1 MKKIAVLILLI
12 ISITTRANAQ
22 EQPTKKNVA
31 DNFFERYEYA
41 KAVVIYLELAAKNN
55 PKIQVVERIAD
66 CYRLMDDYDN
76 AELWYQTATNY
87 PDAAIIDYYY
97 YAEILLRN
105 KKFKEAKEQYK
116 QYYGKTENAG
126 QLQFK
131 LAACDSAATWVKLT
145 GGYTIK
151 NEHRFNSKYSDW
163 GLNYLGKTDFIF
175 ISDRKVNDKKNA
187 VYERNGNGYFK
198 LYQSDVDTA
207 VLFPINTKGS
217 AFFDGQYNIG
227 PMVFNTPQDTAY
239 ITITTT
245 VPKHALPTD
254 KKDKGST
261 QLLYTR
267 RLQLIMA
274 TKTNGQWGNF
284 VSFPYNN
291 INKYSVGN
299 ATLSKAGDV
308 IYFTSDMPGGEGKTD
323 IWYCVKQSNGS
334 WDKPVNC
341 GKTINTKQDE
351 SFPIINSDGALYFSS
366 NGLPGMGGLDI
377 FKAKGEKDNWSK
389 PKNLKYPV
397 NSTSDDFYYVTRDG
411 LSGFFS
417 SNREGGRGS
426 DDIYSFSYTPPEVV
440 VAAPKI
446 VAKAVQP
453 VQQPIIKNPILNLK
467 KGESLVLQNIYYDLN
482 KSNIRPDAAV
492 ELDKLAAILKDHPT
506 IRLELSSHTDS
517 RAPAAYNMALSNRRA
532 ASAVA
537 YLVKQGISASR
548 LVPKGYGDTRLLNQ
562 CVKGVHCTEAEHQ
575 LNRRTEVKILS
586 E

>member
-12 ISITTRANAQ
+12 INVIALANAQ
-22 EQPTKKNVA
+22 EQPTKKNIA

-41 KAVVIYLELAAKNN
+41 KAVVIYLELAAQNN
-55 PKIQVVERIAD
+55 PKIHAVERIAD
-66 CYRLMDDYDN
+66 CYRLMEDYDN
-76 AELWYQTATNY
+76 AETWYQKATAY

-116 QYYGKTENAG
+116 EYYDKAENAD

-131 LAACDSAATWVKLT
+131 LAACDSAAAWVKLT
-145 GGYTIK
+145 SHYTIK
-151 NEHRFNSKYSDW
+151 NEQRFNSKYSDW
-163 GLNYLGKTDFIF
+163 GLNYFGKTGFIF
-175 ISDRKVNDKKNA
+175 TSDRKVTDKKTA

-198 LYQSDVDTA
+198 LYQSDGDTIIPF
-207 VLFPINTKGS
+207 LLNTKNK

-227 PMVFNTPQDTAY
+227 PMVVNTAQDTAY

-245 VPKHALPTD
+245 VPKHSLPTD
-254 KKDKGST
+254 KKEKGST
-261 QLLYTR
+261 QILYTR

-284 VSFPYNN
+284 VGFPYNN

-341 GKTINTKQDE
+341 GKIINTKQDE
-351 SFPIINSDGALYFSS
+351 SFPVINSDGALYFSS

-377 FKAKGEKDNWSK
+377 FRAKGAKDNWDK
-389 PKNLKYPV
+389 PENLKYPI
-397 NSTSDDFYYVTRDG
+397 NSTSDDFYYVKQDN

-417 SNREGGRGS
+417 SNRESGQGS
-426 DDIYSFSYTPPEVV
+426 DDIYSFSYKPPVV
-440 VAAPKI
+440 IVAAPKI
-446 VAKAVQP
+446 VVQP
-453 VQQPIIKNPILNLK
+453 IQPIQQPVIKNPILNLK
-467 KGESLVLQNIYYDLN
+467 KGESLVLKNIYYDLN
-482 KSNIRPDAAV
+482 KSDIRPDAAV

-537 YLVKQGISASR
+537 YLVKQGISAGR
-548 LVPKGYGDTRLLNQ
+548 LVPKGYGETRLLNQ